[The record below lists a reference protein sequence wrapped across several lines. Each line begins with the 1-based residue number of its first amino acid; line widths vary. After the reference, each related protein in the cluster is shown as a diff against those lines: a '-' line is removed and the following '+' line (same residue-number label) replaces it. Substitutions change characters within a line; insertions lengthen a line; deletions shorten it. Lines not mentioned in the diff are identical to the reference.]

1 MLLYSN
7 LRSDDTLSLVPRG
20 KPEASVT
27 PRNSFLR
34 NGTCRLPAVFLLRH
48 YHRAASNRKICFV
61 QRMMNGSRR
70 KREKERERVKGERN
84 RKRAVFA
91 RARRRAL
98 ADCKGNRKK
107 AFGATEMENLAGG
120 ALAARGRDHNLYNG
134 LAKVYPE
141 SRFSARKRDGE
152 RNRREQT
159 LSVRSYGRCI
169 IIAPTISSRSSP
181 PHTPAH
187 STRPLPSPHPT
198 AFYSQCTRIRVCT
211 IANKAIRCAA

>member
-1 MLLYSN
+1 MLCTAYDE
-7 LRSDDTLSLVPRG
+7 RRQ
-20 KPEASVT
+20 KKARE
-27 PRNSFLR
+27 
-34 NGTCRLPAVFLLRH
+34 
-48 YHRAASNRKICFV
+48 
-61 QRMMNGSRR
+61 R
-70 KREKERERVKGERN
+70 KREGER
-84 RKRAVFA
+84 REKQKAGSIRA

-181 PHTPAH
+181 PHTSAH